1 MSHGFYRGRKLYLC
15 SELVLQNTGQSMLGA
30 LLERQ
35 AEPPTDQLL
44 RLYWNRAGVKRE
56 LKALRRERFEL
67 MDKLKEQEGAIV
79 RAQEQLEG
87 LERLLTN
94 PLAAANAMVYFQ
106 LRHLWRVGAQ
116 RLEQFGNELQTQR
129 ERRERSQLQE
139 AETAKC
145 KRRLDAI
152 NEKLAGLAEKRESV
166 TQEESRLVQQ
176 LEGMNRIFRLFRG
189 TSLKRQIGGL
199 QNGRAMLD
207 ERLEELRGL
216 AEKIQGEPLPEPEA
230 LSLESRRL
238 INTAIVALAQHLVV
252 HFSEHDL
259 ASLAKTSTE
268 RAVGDMKFGDRR
280 DCDRMVERIREKLDE
295 LKQQKALAD
304 QVKRRT
310 DLLLTEIE
318 YRNDSDSVP
327 SVESVQLIS
336 RNPGAEASDA
346 DLSRRASDAPLRANV
361 VADNYWDLSTVMR

>member
-1 MSHGFYRGRKLYLC
+1 
-15 SELVLQNTGQSMLGA
+15 MLGA

-35 AEPPTDQLL
+35 AEPPADQLL
-44 RLYWNRAGVKRE
+44 KLYWNRAGVKRE

-106 LRHLWRVGAQ
+106 LRHLWRVGVQ
-116 RLEQFGNELQTQR
+116 RLEQFGKELQTQR
-129 ERRERSQLQE
+129 ERRERIQLHE
-139 AETAKC
+139 AEAARR

-152 NEKLAGLAEKRESV
+152 NEKVVGLADKREVV
-166 TQEESRLVQQ
+166 TNEESRLVRQ
-176 LEGMNRIFRLFRG
+176 LEEMNRLFRLFRAP
-189 TSLKRQIGGL
+189 SLKRQISGL
-199 QNGRAMLD
+199 QNGKAMLD
-207 ERLEELRGL
+207 EKLEELRDL
-216 AEKIQGEPLPEPEA
+216 AEKIQGEPLPEPEE

-252 HFSEHDL
+252 HFAEHDL

-280 DCDRMVERIREKLDE
+280 DCDRMVERVREKIEE
-295 LKQQKALAD
+295 LKQQKTFAD

-310 DLLLTEIE
+310 DLLLSEIK
-318 YRNDSDSVP
+318 YRNDTDSVP

-336 RNPGAEASDA
+336 RNPGAQASEI
-346 DLSRRASDAPLRANV
+346 DLSRRASDAPLRINV
-361 VADNYWDLSTVMR
+361 IADNYWDLLAVMR